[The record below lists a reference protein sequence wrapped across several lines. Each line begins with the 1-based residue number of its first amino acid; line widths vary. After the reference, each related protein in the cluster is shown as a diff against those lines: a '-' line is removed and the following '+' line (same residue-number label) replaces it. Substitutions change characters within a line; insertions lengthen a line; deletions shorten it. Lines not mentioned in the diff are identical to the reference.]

1 VLALVWG
8 QWLGDPALV
17 LLDWLGA
24 GLVLGSVVA
33 LALARGR
40 GPTLGRMA

>member
-1 VLALVWG
+1 MQAHEWAGAVLITA
-8 QWLGDPALV
+8 
-17 LLDWLGA
+17 
-24 GLVLGSVVA
+24 SIVA